1 MYLASWLVIVIMSL
15 FSIAG
20 ISAGDEIDM
29 EAMFRNLDGIKDD
42 SMASMSEFRFDSNSY
57 STQHFG

>member
-1 MYLASWLVIVIMSL
+1 MSL
-15 FSIAG
+15 FSTAG
-20 ISAGDEIDM
+20 ISTGDEIDM